1 MKKISSTKNC
11 KIIVMKIQKESR
23 PYIMYGILYR
33 KLSGN
38 WHAIKQRFVS
48 SEQAEEY
55 AKNRILP
62 LYKECYIE
70 KLTSVFYLKAV
81 NEN

>member
-1 MKKISSTKNC
+1 MQNYKKTTF
-11 KIIVMKIQKESR
+11 MKIQKESR

-38 WHAIKQRFVS
+38 WHASKRKFATY
-48 SEQAEEY
+48 EQAEEY
-55 AKNRILP
+55 AKEKVLP